1 MTKPKLL
8 GMKKLATELGD
19 LAANPRIRN
28 RIVAAAAVRFIADH
42 GVFDPRKVHTN
53 LVRAAGL

>member
-8 GMKKLATELGD
+8 GMKKLAAELAD
-19 LAANPRIRN
+19 LAAHHRIRN
-28 RIVAAAAVRFIADH
+28 RVVAAAAISFIADH
-42 GVFDPRKVHTN
+42 WVFDPGKVHAN